1 MCAVNARGL
10 RDAFYR
16 GTGRERGRMMPTPYG
31 LFVAAGCVVAVL
43 WLQRHREGIGVT
55 ENEFWAAMWALLLGG
70 IVGAK
75 ALYVGLAW
83 EHYAH
88 GEISLWAEFGIGFVF
103 FGGLVGALLA
113 AGIFARVRRLDF
125 LRGADYFAVAIP
137 LGHAIGRIGC
147 YYAGCCYG
155 RDGHPVQLYESAGL
169 LLIAIACR
177 RALTMVETGRWARG
191 TAFCG
196 YLVLYCGLRILLD
209 PLRGDGRPERFL
221 GISHQQGIAL
231 LIILLT
237 ALWYRMVPLE
247 GRAPARPPDDL
258 ATQAHQ
264 VQR

>member
-1 MCAVNARGL
+1 
-10 RDAFYR
+10 
-16 GTGRERGRMMPTPYG
+16 MPTPYG
-31 LFVAAGCVVAVL
+31 LFAAAGCVVAVL

-75 ALYVGLAW
+75 ALYVALAW

-137 LGHAIGRIGC
+137 LGHAIGRVGC
-147 YYAGCCYG
+147 YFAGCCSG

-177 RALTMVETGRWARG
+177 R
-191 TAFCG
+191 CP
-196 YLVLYCGLRILLD
+196 D
-209 PLRGDGRPERFL
+209 DGRDGALARAATRSAA
-221 GISHQQGIAL
+221 ISSS
-231 LIILLT
+231 T
-237 ALWYRMVPLE
+237 AACGSCSTRC
-247 GRAPARPPDDL
+247 A
-258 ATQAHQ
+258 ATAGPSASSAS
-264 VQR
+264 RTSRGSRC